1 MIALHFLIR
10 NRYTKLINHLAS
22 TSVYRVHQVCI
33 FFVQKGFPR
42 TIRQN
47 PSGPIISPDREL
59 SNRCYLFSLFMAP
72 ARFLY
77 LTQVSTFHGLFPLV
91 ISFFI
96 FIQQLFF
103 RFHWKFYFICV
114 CNSFPRDYCVD
125 QSLPINFWVDKLAPT
140 GIFNPSSSLCPA
152 FHPRLVIVTAIRT
165 YFTSTKFFLIK
176 LLTLGSQF
184 FEYLQVFFTIH

>member
-77 LTQVSTFHGLFPLV
+77 LTQVSTFHGMFPLV

-96 FIQQLFF
+96 FIQQLVYINTSSVEEFD
-103 RFHWKFYFICV
+103 FHLSRCASMLKIVEFCRDCEILW
-114 CNSFPRDYCVD
+114 PRRKLMNRKKDLKIFEELTA
-125 QSLPINFWVDKLAPT
+125 QS
-140 GIFNPSSSLCPA
+140 
-152 FHPRLVIVTAIRT
+152 
-165 YFTSTKFFLIK
+165 
-176 LLTLGSQF
+176 Q
-184 FEYLQVFFTIH
+184 